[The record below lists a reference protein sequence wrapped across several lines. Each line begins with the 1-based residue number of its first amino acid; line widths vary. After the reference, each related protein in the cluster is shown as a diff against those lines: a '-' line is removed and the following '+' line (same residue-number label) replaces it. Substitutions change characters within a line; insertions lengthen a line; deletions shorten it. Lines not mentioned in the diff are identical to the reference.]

1 MYASCFHFLS
11 EGPKTLVFI
20 SSGVCLFLLFIFED
34 RDKLLYIFLT
44 ASRSLDSKGSGAPFF
59 QYLSNI
65 KSSEVAWALSNLS
78 LFLP

>member
-11 EGPKTLVFI
+11 KGPKILVFI
-20 SSGVCLFLLFIFED
+20 SSGVCLLQLFIFED
-34 RDKLLYIFLT
+34 KDNLLYIFLT
-44 ASRSLDSKGSGAPFF
+44 SSRSLDSKGSGPPFF

-65 KSSEVAWALSNLS
+65 KSSEVAWSLSNLS